1 MASPSCTDESDG
13 GSLSFIDFADP
24 STAYIPL
31 WQLANT
37 EPRKQELKAAMDK
50 YLSEHQAKELDL
62 GPYVEAG
69 LVTAEKSTGLDPVR
83 SGDGYLGL
91 FAPDRE

>member
-1 MASPSCTDESDG
+1 
-13 GSLSFIDFADP
+13 
-24 STAYIPL
+24 
-31 WQLANT
+31 
-37 EPRKQELKAAMDK
+37 MDK